1 MNFILKLRLNPIY
14 FGLVLV
20 KKNNRKFLETRKAL
34 LEEEGWS
41 PWSPL
46 LRHFHSLG
54 KKTDLGSQEGCS
66 VCSLQLSPHLLTEA
80 IFCILCRIFVA
91 LWGKKMMKKEKSWK
105 LFLKDTGQEAV
116 GTNLNTGGSFWTSG
130 STDLMCG
137 DGALAQVAQRNY
149 GVSSLEISKSCLG
162 VVVGIL
168 LWQGMEQIDP
178 EVCNLLWFWG
188 VSTINPCLFLYF
200 YVVGSG
206 LKLEVSGDFP
216 CHNQGLKGSPQSA
229 TSTDCTTDTSDSRG
243 TGRIPPCLLLKYY
256 IRSLCYCWAFPFS
269 ASICGTKACW
279 FIYWLGMC
287 GLYLR
292 EIRKL
297 M

>member
-130 STDLMCG
+130 SSLFT
-137 DGALAQVAQRNY
+137 
-149 GVSSLEISKSCLG
+149 VSVTRHWHMFLIDITESPSLGIFRSCMDTVLG
-162 VVVGIL
+162 
-168 LWQGMEQIDP
+168 
-178 EVCNLLWFWG
+178 NLL
-188 VSTINPCLFLYF
+188 
-200 YVVGSG
+200 
-206 LKLEVSGDFP
+206 
-216 CHNQGLKGSPQSA
+216 
-229 TSTDCTTDTSDSRG
+229 
-243 TGRIPPCLLLKYY
+243 
-256 IRSLCYCWAFPFS
+256 
-269 ASICGTKACW
+269 
-279 FIYWLGMC
+279 
-287 GLYLR
+287 
-292 EIRKL
+292 
-297 M
+297 